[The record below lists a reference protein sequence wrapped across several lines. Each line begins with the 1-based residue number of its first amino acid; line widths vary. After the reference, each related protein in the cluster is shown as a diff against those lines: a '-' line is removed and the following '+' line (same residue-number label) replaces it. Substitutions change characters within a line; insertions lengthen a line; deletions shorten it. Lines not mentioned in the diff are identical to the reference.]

1 MMNDRYCGAPETWF
15 GHIVELEVKRA
26 MKMKR
31 LLISAAA
38 LISFA
43 SVAQAEE
50 PKASRSDIMAAYRS
64 LTREEAKV
72 IRRELA
78 KLSRDEREALSRAY
92 AGYSRAKIRDAM
104 RGFAAPRVYAARS
117 VKTEMPQLLR

>member
-1 MMNDRYCGAPETWF
+1 
-15 GHIVELEVKRA
+15 
-26 MKMKR
+26 MKG

-38 LISFA
+38 LVSFA
-43 SVAQAEE
+43 SVAQAEP

-78 KLSRDEREALSRAY
+78 KLSRDQREALSRAY
-92 AGYSRAKIRDAM
+92 AGYSRAQIRDAM
-104 RGFAAPRVYAARS
+104 RAFAAPRVYASRS
-117 VKTEMPQLLR
+117 VKTSMP